1 MVLGIFRRKPEVVEE
16 EEEFLEI
23 EPEVT
28 GAEKKVLIRVD
39 NVRDYADL
47 PRIQK
52 YLREGYIVFL
62 KIREVRERDLT
73 ELKRIVEKLRKTVGA
88 MNGDIV
94 GVDEDFLI
102 LTPSFAKVY
111 REVPEEKK
119 EGIKVI

>member
-1 MVLGIFRRKPEVVEE
+1 MVFGVFKKRPEVEE

-28 GAEKKVLIRVD
+28 GAERKVLIRVD
-39 NVRDYADL
+39 SVRDYADL
-47 PRIQK
+47 PRVQK

-88 MNGDIV
+88 MNGDC
-94 GVDEDFLI
+94 L
-102 LTPSFAKVY
+102 LYTSPSP
-111 REVPEEKK
+111 RD
-119 EGIKVI
+119 

>member
-1 MVLGIFRRKPEVVEE
+1 MVLGILKKKPEVEE

-23 EPEVT
+23 QPESI
-28 GAEKKVLIRVD
+28 GGEKKILIRVD

-47 PRIQK
+47 PRVQK

-62 KIREVRERDLT
+62 KIREVRNRDLT
-73 ELKRIVEKLRKTVGA
+73 ELKRIVEKLRKTVEA

-102 LTPSFAKVY
+102 LTPSFAKVQ
-111 REVPEEKK
+111 REAEGEEKI
-119 EGIKVI
+119 EVI